1 MHGLVVAALCLSL
14 GVHWALLQSL
24 AWTGMLLS
32 WSHEVSLVEAVKNT
46 FDGEHPCPLCKAVES
61 GQQQAPK
68 SAPLERIKLDAVLA
82 VAFRLV
88 PPPALPL
95 VHADWQVTP
104 AEGSSETQHRPPRCG
119 PAPLV

>member
-32 WSHEVSLVEAVKNT
+32 WSQEVSLVEAVKNT

-68 SAPLERIKLDAVLA
+68 SAPLQRIKLDAVLA
-82 VAFRLV
+82 FAVRLV
-88 PPPALPL
+88 PPSAVPL
-95 VHADWQVTP
+95 IHADWRAMP
-104 AEGSSETQHRPPRCG
+104 AEGHAETRLRPPRSG

>member
-32 WSHEVSLVEAVKNT
+32 WSQEVSLVEAVKNT

-82 VAFRLV
+82 AAVRLV
-88 PPPALPL
+88 PPPAIPL
-95 VHADWQVTP
+95 IHADWRATP
-104 AEGSSETQHRPPRCG
+104 AEGHPETQHRPPRSG
-119 PAPLV
+119 PALLV